1 MKILKNVAIF
11 LAGGL
16 CVNYLLAKG
25 LASVAEH
32 PEEGCVEYEDD
43 EIKVIR
49 TNRKKVSANIA
60 VILHKNQSKKEES

>member
-49 TNRKKVSANIA
+49 TNRKKRIS
-60 VILHKNQSKKEES
+60 